1 MTVLPLFRSEA
12 LEHQRDTWLGEI
24 VLARPLSFAL
34 LTWFFV
40 GCAAIGISFLVWGE
54 YTKKARVSGYLAP
67 DQGLVKVFSRQAGT
81 VTALHVQDG
90 QAVRRGEVLAT
101 VSTER
106 TTSRGDTQ
114 VAIATQL
121 EVRRNS
127 IHEEI
132 AKTQQMYDEQAR
144 AAKDRLDRLQDD
156 LRRAAS
162 AIQTQEQRVKLS
174 FLSLERSARL
184 LEDKYVSELAVQDKR
199 AELLDQ
205 ESRLHDLQRSRN
217 AAEREAASV
226 ASELKNLPLKARS
239 AMAALERLASE
250 IAASSFENEARREEL
265 ILAPQDGT
273 VTAIQATLGKQA
285 APVQPLMSLI
295 PATARLQ
302 AELYVPSRAIAFVRG
317 GNVARLQYQAFPYQ
331 KFGSHQGRVVRV
343 SRTAIPAQELPWP
356 APLPEP
362 YYVVVVMPEHDYVT
376 AYGQQEPL
384 RSGMQVNA
392 DIWLGR
398 RSLIEWIMEPL
409 FSVSGRL

>member
-1 MTVLPLFRSEA
+1 MTVLPLFRREA
-12 LEHQRDTWLGEI
+12 LEHQRDTSLGEI
-24 VLARPLSFAL
+24 LLVQPLSFTL
-34 LTWFFV
+34 MTLFFV
-40 GCAAIGISFLVWGE
+40 ACAAIGISFLVWGE

-67 DQGLVKVFSRQAGT
+67 DQGLVKVFSRQSGA

-90 QAVRRGEVLAT
+90 QTVRRGDVLAT

-114 VAIATQL
+114 VAIAAQL
-121 EVRRNS
+121 EVRRS
-127 IHEEI
+127 SVDEEI
-132 AKTQQMYDEQAR
+132 AKTKQMYDEQAR
-144 AAKDRLDRLQDD
+144 AAKERLDRLQDD

-162 AIQTQEQRVKLS
+162 AIETQEQRVKLS
-174 FLSLERSARL
+174 ALSLQRSTRL
-184 LEDKYVSELAVQDKR
+184 LEDKYVSEVAVQDKR
-199 AELLDQ
+199 ADLLDQ
-205 ESRLHDLQRSRN
+205 QSRLHDLQRSRN
-217 AAEREAASV
+217 ATERESAGV
-226 ASELKNLPLKARS
+226 ASDLKNLPLKARS
-239 AMAALERLASE
+239 AVAALERMASE

-273 VTAIQATLGKQA
+273 VTAIQAALGKQA
-285 APVQPLMSLI
+285 APMHPLMSLI

-362 YYVVVVMPEHDYVT
+362 YYVVIVTPEHDYVT

-398 RSLIEWIMEPL
+398 RSLIEWMSAPIE
-409 FSVSGRL
+409 F